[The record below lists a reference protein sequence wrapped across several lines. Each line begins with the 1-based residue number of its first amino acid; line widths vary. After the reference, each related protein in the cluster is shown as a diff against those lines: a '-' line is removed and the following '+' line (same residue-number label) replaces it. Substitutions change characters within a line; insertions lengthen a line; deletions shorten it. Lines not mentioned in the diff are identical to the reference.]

1 MCMAHQRT
9 CSCGKGSASFHFRDN
24 VMNDQVVEDLYCP
37 SCSGR
42 VTFDGHRMVRDNG
55 WVISYNLDAARTL
68 AGDGMRETLTPAL
81 LFDEGYCTW
90 NGIYPG
96 DHVDSV
102 REREAITSIAKTDPR
117 EYLNRLKFW
126 ANDRMARLRD
136 EGWRKA
142 KDAA

>member
-1 MCMAHQRT
+1 MT
-9 CSCGKGSASFHFRDN
+9 E
-24 VMNDQVVEDLYCP
+24 QVVAGLFCP
-37 SCSGR
+37 SCAAG
-42 VTFDGHRMVRDNG
+42 VPFDGARMMQNNG
-55 WVISYNLDAARTL
+55 WVIDYDMEAARVL
-68 AGDGMRETLTPAL
+68 ARNGMQERLSPGF

-96 DHVDSV
+96 DHIDSV
-102 REREAITSIAKTDPR
+102 RERDAIVSIARTDPR

-142 KDAA
+142 QDTV